1 MFETMTPLAQAL
13 VIIGGSKVLAVAGS
27 DTLAVVR
34 LVRDGLPAAAA
45 QFVVDSGR
53 LTLAET
59 NHLVLLGKTLTI
71 QSRRGTLTSSQ
82 SDRLLRIARVIAI
95 AEETFGGRELAATWL
110 RRATTA
116 LDGERPLYLLD
127 TAEGAR
133 AVETLLGRVAHG
145 IAA

>member
-1 MFETMTPLAQAL
+1 MTPLAQAL
-13 VIIGGSKVLAVAGS
+13 VIIGGSKVLGVAGS
-27 DTLAVVR
+27 DTLAVVQ
-34 LVRDGLPAAAA
+34 LVRGGLPTATA

-53 LTLAET
+53 LTLVEI
-59 NHLVLLGKTLTI
+59 NHLVLPGKTLTI
-71 QSRRGTLTSSQ
+71 QSRRGSLTSSQ
-82 SDRLLRIARVIAI
+82 SDRLLRIARIIAM

-116 LDGERPLYLLD
+116 LAGERPLYLLD

-133 AVETLLGRVAHG
+133 AVETLLGRIAHG